1 MGDLIPLAG
10 IMVTGA
16 LLFPLVVGFAI
27 RRLRAGTRE
36 PHGDP
41 SGQIAR
47 LEAELQQTKE
57 ELKQL
62 AERQQFL
69 EALLEKRSDP
79 NKLPN

>member
-1 MGDLIPLAG
+1 MGELIPLAG
-10 IMVTGA
+10 IIVTGA
-16 LLFPLVVGFAI
+16 LLFPLVVGFSI
-27 RRLRAGTRE
+27 RRLRAGTRA

-62 AERQQFL
+62 AERQEFL

-79 NKLPN
+79 KLPK